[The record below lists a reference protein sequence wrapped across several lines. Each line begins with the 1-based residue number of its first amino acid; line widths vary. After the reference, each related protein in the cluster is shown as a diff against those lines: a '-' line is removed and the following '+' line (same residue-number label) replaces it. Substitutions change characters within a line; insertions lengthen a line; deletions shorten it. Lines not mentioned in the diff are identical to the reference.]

1 MKGAL
6 NNPSTKVGLYM
17 LLPVVFML
25 IPTSWLE
32 TCRPVCLIRKV
43 FGVPCPGC
51 GMVRAIS
58 SVFHGNF
65 SKALR
70 CNKLVVLVLPLLTY
84 TWLRSMVTQY
94 RRYKFIRTHP

>member
-32 TCRPVCLIRKV
+32 SRRPVCLIRNV

-58 SVFHGNF
+58 CVFHGNF

-70 CNKLVVLVLPLLTY
+70 YNKLVVLVLPLLTY